1 MESTAE
7 LRRELEEARENVR
20 RQIDLLNRS
29 KYSRGGG
36 FGGDHLAL
44 KRLNDTLAQLEEAL
58 SDLKGH

>member
-7 LRRELEEARENVR
+7 FPRELEDACENVR
-20 RQIDLLNRS
+20 RQIDILDRS

-44 KRLNDTLAQLEEAL
+44 KQLNDTLARLEEAL
-58 SDLKGH
+58 SDLKGD